1 MDARQVQALRET
13 GGVGI
18 APRQGV
24 IHERVL
30 DARVAGCV
38 ALEATVALPGAATHI
53 VRMQRCADAAARN
66 AAVAARAHN
75 SAAAA
80 APIVA
85 VAHVRNIARAAGGGV
100 NLRGAER
107 GATSS
112 PQLVIPPIT
121 A

>member
-1 MDARQVQALRET
+1 
-13 GGVGI
+13 
-18 APRQGV
+18 
-24 IHERVL
+24 
-30 DARVAGCV
+30 
-38 ALEATVALPGAATHI
+38 
-53 VRMQRCADAAARN
+53 MQRCADAAPQAAPRD

-85 VAHVRNIARAAGGGV
+85 VAHVRLVARAAGGGV

-107 GATSS
+107 GATGA
-112 PQLVIPPIT
+112 PQRVVPVRT